1 VRELGLA
8 RDVGQ
13 AGVADQE
20 IIDAALIGVAAGVAQ
35 PRAGVALRVEVDQQD
50 ALLGGG
56 QGRGEVHRRGGLS
69 HAALLIRY
77 RDDPSHENPGWFRR

>member
-1 VRELGLA
+1 MGRF
-8 RDVGQ
+8 
-13 AGVADQE
+13 ADQE
-20 IIDAALIGVAAGVAQ
+20 VVDAALVGVAAGVAQ
-35 PRAGVALRVEVDQQD
+35 PRAGVALRVEVDQEH

-56 QGRGEVHRRGGLS
+56 QRRGKVDRRGGLP